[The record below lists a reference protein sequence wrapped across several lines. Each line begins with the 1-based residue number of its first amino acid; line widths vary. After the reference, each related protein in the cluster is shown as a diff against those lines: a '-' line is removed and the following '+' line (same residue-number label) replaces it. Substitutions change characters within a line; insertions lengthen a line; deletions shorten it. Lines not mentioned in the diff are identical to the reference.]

1 MSSGAKAKA
10 ESPHV
15 TPSFCKS
22 PGVLAP
28 AQFADYADRPG
39 AMGRVLGIRAD
50 AQMSPNLDRSIAA
63 ISSPSHPPCVL
74 RVYFMEPKV
83 GIEPTAYALPRRQNV
98 VALVRSP
105 TNQFPPFSSDA
116 ISDATNVLHWRT
128 VMDTR

>member
-63 ISSPSHPPCVL
+63 ISSPSPPIP
-74 RVYFMEPKV
+74 RVYFVCTLWSPRW
-83 GIEPTAYALPRRQNV
+83 GLNPRPTPYQGDRML
-98 VALVRSP
+98 SP
-105 TNQFPPFSSDA
+105 
-116 ISDATNVLHWRT
+116 
-128 VMDTR
+128 